1 VWTVTQGTTAAGV
14 SNASVNQSLSVLD
27 DALTY
32 WARYID
38 FGAGTID
45 VTLNFISLG
54 ATTLAQG
61 GTSFIPIGGN
71 RFQATT
77 ILELQTGV
85 DQNGPMSD
93 IDIDINS
100 DSLIANEFYFG
111 GIGAPNV
118 PGHLF
123 DLFTVFIHE
132 IGHGLGFI
140 SFSDQAEIVVF
151 DDFISGLPSSP
162 VFTGPLAV
170 AAYGGTIPLAND
182 PSHILQS
189 LNLLMSPASSAGER
203 VDLTAAEFAILRDI
217 GLPALLPTNGADVL
231 FGFAAAD
238 TISLL
243 GGDDQYDGLGGADN
257 INGGAGADTLRGGS
271 GADSL
276 SGESGDDTL
285 TGGAG
290 NDRLFA
296 GFGDD
301 RGDGGSGNDLIK
313 GGPGKDTLLGG
324 ADNDTLGG
332 SNRSD
337 LLRGEAG
344 NDLLLGSNGNDR
356 LFGGAAAD
364 TLQGGSGRDTLDGGS
379 GPDVIIGGTGND
391 LLSYADSSAGV
402 FVRLWAGD
410 GTGGDAEGDTLSE
423 IENLEGSAFADTL
436 QGTNGANRL
445 EGGSGNDLIQGI
457 DGNDFLVGGA
467 GADTLIG
474 GSGDDQF
481 WFSKGGGSD
490 TITDFTPGAGDD
502 LVRLFGFGNPFNTFS
517 EVIGASSQVGS
528 DVVIDFGG
536 GDTITLLGVAVADL
550 HASDFLFT

>member
-45 VTLNFISLG
+45 VTVNFISLG
-54 ATTLAQG
+54 GTTLAQG
-61 GTSFIPIGGN
+61 GTSFIPTSGN
-71 RFQATT
+71 RFQAIT

-85 DQNGPMSD
+85 DQNGPISD

-111 GIGAPNV
+111 GIDAPNV

-140 SFSDQAEIVVF
+140 SFSDQAEIAVF
-151 DDFISGLPSSP
+151 DDFVSGLPSSP

-231 FGFAAAD
+231 FGFAAAE

-257 INGGAGADTLRGGS
+257 INGGSGDDTLRGGS
-271 GADSL
+271 GDDSL
-276 SGESGDDTL
+276 SGGNDADKLFGDGGRDTL
-285 TGGAG
+285 RGEGGADQLFGGGGADKLFGGGGNDKLFGNANADLLDGGAG
-290 NDRLFA
+290 NDAFR
-296 GFGDD
+296 GFG
-301 RGDGGSGNDLIK
+301 
-313 GGPGKDTLLGG
+313 
-324 ADNDTLGG
+324 
-332 SNRSD
+332 
-337 LLRGEAG
+337 
-344 NDLLLGSNGNDR
+344 GNDR
-356 LFGGAAAD
+356 LLGGDGAD
-364 TLQGGSGRDTLDGGS
+364 SLLGH
-379 GPDVIIGGTGND
+379 TGND
-391 LLSYADSSAGV
+391 IINGGNNGDILD
-402 FVRLWAGD
+402 AGD
-410 GTGGDAEGDTLSE
+410 GADQLFGDGGNDTLF
-423 IENLEGSAFADTL
+423 G
-436 QGTNGANRL
+436 R
-445 EGGSGNDLIQGI
+445 
-457 DGNDFLVGGA
+457 DGNDTLKGGGGA
-467 GADTLIG
+467 DEIFAGKGSDRIIS
-474 GSGDDQF
+474 GSGDDVLAGN
-481 WFSKGGGSD
+481 GGNDFFIFTPGD
-490 TITDFTPGAGDD
+490 DDDVITDFVAGAGTQDVIDLSVMGASFDTFAEVFAAASDD
-502 LVRLFGFGNPFNTFS
+502 GFGNT
-517 EVIGASSQVGS
+517 
-528 DVVIDFGG
+528 VIDFGG

-550 HASDFLFT
+550 HQDDFLFT